1 MAIFLAG
8 LGVTHSIRE
17 RRVSEIKIYS
27 AARANWFLAM
37 RSPHSRFTFNPPHH
51 LEADIQAFPFKW
63 PKPQALLLS
72 LTCSESFK
80 GA

>member
-27 AARANWFLAM
+27 CPRKLVPSNALSA
-37 RSPHSRFTFNPPHH
+37 FTIHIQPPHH
-51 LEADIQAFPFKW
+51 LEAGIQAFPFKW
-63 PKPQALLLS
+63 PKPQ
-72 LTCSESFK
+72 F
-80 GA
+80 